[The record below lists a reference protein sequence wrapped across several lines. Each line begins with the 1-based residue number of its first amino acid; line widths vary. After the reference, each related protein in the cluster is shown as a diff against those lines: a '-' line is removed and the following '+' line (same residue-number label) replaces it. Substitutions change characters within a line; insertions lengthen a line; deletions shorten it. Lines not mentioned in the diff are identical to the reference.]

1 MNGGMS
7 PKPPAVSEVGQLGQM
22 RALAPRRAEGRSAM
36 QRADELGTRAEYL
49 AFMLGS
55 EAYAIEIGNIVEIL
69 KPLPI
74 TEVPRADA
82 EVVGVMS
89 VRGRLVTVV
98 DLKRRFKLA
107 RSFSMDK
114 KSRILLVTAPD
125 EEIGLLVD
133 EVLQVYRLAEKEIE
147 PPTVLGSEQ
156 QQPHVVGIGRPEK
169 SGGQVLL
176 LLDLAPLFVSRD
188 SRE

>member
-1 MNGGMS
+1 MNGGTS
-7 PKPPAVSEVGQLGQM
+7 PKPPQV
-22 RALAPRRAEGRSAM
+22 RALAPRKAEGRSAI
-36 QRADELGTRAEYL
+36 QRADELGKRAEYL
-49 AFMLGS
+49 AFMLGT

-74 TEVPRADA
+74 TEVPRADP

-114 KSRILLVTAPD
+114 KSRILLVSAPE

-133 EVLQVYRLAEKEIE
+133 EVLQVYRLAENNIE
-147 PPTVLGSEQ
+147 PPTVLGTEQ
-156 QQPHVVGIGRPEK
+156 QQPHVVGIGRPA
-169 SGGQVLL
+169 GGAVLL
-176 LLDLAPLFVSRD
+176 LLDLAPLFVA
-188 SRE
+188 RE